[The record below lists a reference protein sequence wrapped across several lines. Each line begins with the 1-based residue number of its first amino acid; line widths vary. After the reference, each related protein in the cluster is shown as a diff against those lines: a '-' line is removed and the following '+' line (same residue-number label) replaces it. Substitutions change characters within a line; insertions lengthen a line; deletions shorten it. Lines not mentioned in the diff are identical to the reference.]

1 MNNIQL
7 KRQLLKSRDSLEGF
21 TLKNK
26 SIFFKT
32 NDETTINLSFEES
45 MGGSGISSDPTS
57 NQILRWSS
65 KEFDLLFNSQKLDL
79 NVYIS
84 IQENESLISSALY
97 QKLKKFNY
105 ISDNYEHEFDAPCLY
120 LLGPFLSWKSQFN
133 VTNAP
138 VFKIPIYLK
147 RNKENN

>member
-97 QKLKKFNY
+97 QKLKKF
-105 ISDNYEHEFDAPCLY
+105 H
-120 LLGPFLSWKSQFN
+120 
-133 VTNAP
+133 
-138 VFKIPIYLK
+138 LK
-147 RNKENN
+147 F